1 MFVND
6 DIEPV
11 SKKIKKIKNT
21 DKRMNSVTTMRKGDD
36 KSMAQIGNSTQ
47 YKNNKLSW
55 KVDDIF
61 LGFD

>member
-1 MFVND
+1 
-6 DIEPV
+6 
-11 SKKIKKIKNT
+11 
-21 DKRMNSVTTMRKGDD
+21 MNSVTTMRRGDD

-47 YKNNKLSW
+47 YKNNKQSW